1 MTKQILLILLFIST
15 LTFTGCAERGQNIIP
30 AHAQKKILK
39 HDASS
44 NTKTK
49 NLQKATVKVKAIDE
63 ENRENAVEDSTKNT
77 ITGILVLIIG
87 IMVFI

>member
-15 LTFTGCAERGQNIIP
+15 LTFTGCAERGQSIIP
-30 AHAQKKILK
+30 THIQKEIFK
-39 HDASS
+39 DTTSS

-49 NLQKATVKVKAIDE
+49 NLQRETGKVRAIEDG
-63 ENRENAVEDSTKNT
+63 NKENALKDSTKNT
-77 ITGILVLIIG
+77 ITGIFILIIG